1 MTESGRA
8 WSTWL
13 IASLCLL
20 FQFVVQVQPS
30 VMIPSLE
37 RDLSLSAEEL
47 GFLTS
52 SYFISYLICQIPSGW
67 LLDRV
72 GPRLVLTGSL
82 VLTMGGLVWFG
93 MADSLGSAVG
103 SRIALGVFGAPAFP
117 AAALVASR
125 WFPAR
130 RFTLMLGLTESF
142 TLIGGVLVDLG
153 LPSLVALTGRTG
165 SGWILGGCAL
175 ALGILSWVLVRDH
188 PSNQPGTSPGRGD
201 SHGSPVESR
210 ATRVLI
216 DPRIWLA
223 AIHGGLFFS
232 VIATFG
238 GLWGVPFLHL
248 RLGIE
253 SAEAA
258 HVLALLF
265 VAGAIGAPL
274 IGLAASRARMR
285 GVMLMIASLA
295 CTGSAFGMVLFTEGS
310 APIYIMLIII
320 GFFSGAY
327 ALDLA
332 FVIDVVSARHQ
343 GFAMGMAN
351 LILGI
356 VGGPLMIT
364 LIARA
369 ISNSGADPS
378 GSVLDATLDQ
388 MNVGL
393 SWFAWGLALLI
404 PLGVVLLFC
413 NRFLKRE
420 SADQIQ

>member
-153 LPSLVALTGRTG
+153 HGAFRY
-165 SGWILGGCAL
+165 LGQ
-175 ALGILSWVLVRDH
+175 LG
-188 PSNQPGTSPGRGD
+188 PGQ
-201 SHGSPVESR
+201 
-210 ATRVLI
+210 
-216 DPRIWLA
+216 
-223 AIHGGLFFS
+223 
-232 VIATFG
+232 
-238 GLWGVPFLHL
+238 
-248 RLGIE
+248 
-253 SAEAA
+253 
-258 HVLALLF
+258 
-265 VAGAIGAPL
+265 VAGGTDNIEIDL
-274 IGLAASRARMR
+274 DSR
-285 GVMLMIASLA
+285 
-295 CTGSAFGMVLFTEGS
+295 
-310 APIYIMLIII
+310 
-320 GFFSGAY
+320 
-327 ALDLA
+327 
-332 FVIDVVSARHQ
+332 
-343 GFAMGMAN
+343 
-351 LILGI
+351 
-356 VGGPLMIT
+356 
-364 LIARA
+364 
-369 ISNSGADPS
+369 
-378 GSVLDATLDQ
+378 
-388 MNVGL
+388 
-393 SWFAWGLALLI
+393 
-404 PLGVVLLFC
+404 
-413 NRFLKRE
+413 
-420 SADQIQ
+420 